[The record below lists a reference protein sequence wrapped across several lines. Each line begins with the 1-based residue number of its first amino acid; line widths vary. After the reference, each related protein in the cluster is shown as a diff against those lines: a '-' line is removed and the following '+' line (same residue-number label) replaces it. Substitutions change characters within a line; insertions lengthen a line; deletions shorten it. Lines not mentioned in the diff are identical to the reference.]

1 LKCKTNDCEKL
12 IFQNDVHLADT
23 VKNQTLFKRI
33 PFDDDDDDD
42 NICHTKIDLPIYLKL
57 SFDELSEYIA
67 HSNSNEN
74 NNRIL
79 KTLIAS
85 PKYRTGIELLLL
97 TNMFRYSS
105 MNAIIDMYSS
115 KKQRLQI
122 LFDFLTEGPF
132 LPEQNLI
139 EPTSS
144 RLFPWGI
151 TYWKR
156 ALSGIP
162 LHGSV
167 LDMADTRNIEVCLLN
182 NLRREREREF
192 SLIFVFHSL
201 ISYIYKIHLLFYVKF
216 SNGSNMS
223 III

>member
-1 LKCKTNDCEKL
+1 MSCLGIFDLLTDIFFVIESFDYGIEENNFGFFWSSL
-12 IFQNDVHLADT
+12 IFTIVPWSLTA
-23 VKNQTLFKRI
+23 
-33 PFDDDDDDD
+33 
-42 NICHTKIDLPIYLKL
+42 ICTGIFLSVWRKKL
-57 SFDELSEYIA
+57 
-67 HSNSNEN
+67 NSNEN

-182 NLRREREREF
+182 NLRREREFSF
-192 SLIFVFHSL
+192 SLRKKIFQVRVVSKEGEGRKKKKL
-201 ISYIYKIHLLFYVKF
+201 WF
-216 SNGSNMS
+216 SFFFNGCYFGTYL
-223 III
+223 